1 MPVLASSSSSNGHNY
16 KLLSYVLFAILVV
29 LVTSMLCTA
38 AVVYNRKMFLMKLLF
53 NNTLQRS
60 LHVASSNRLM
70 CSGSDAHC
78 HFRADP
84 TVQPP
89 VVATAEAPR
98 QSRRRVSVRGLFS
111 LDAAKFAAQ
120 IVAMLEQAAVQRV
133 DPVPRADTE
142 VLAVLSGGTRV
153 NKNKNIGWVLRVHGG
168 GGRDQIWV
176 AFRGTQTNA
185 EWQQDFKME
194 QVALT
199 QQGEAANAG
208 GDDGDIM
215 AHRGFWETYLEVRDE
230 LRQTLRLHVTPGNT
244 TLFIT
249 GHSLGAA
256 IAVLALLDWIVLSPP
271 AADTALTDVRC
282 YVFGAPRVGN
292 AAFVDAIMSRYR
304 RRRTPLREFHVI
316 SNDEDIV
323 PNIPLAVQPNLET
336 PEMPWLYAQF
346 PMKRFSTNW
355 GSWTFNHTLPVH
367 ISFLNDLRESAVDD
381 GGDDDETFSTPRTK

>member
-1 MPVLASSSSSNGHNY
+1 MPASSSSSSNGHNY

-53 NNTLQRS
+53 NNSLQRS
-60 LHVASSNRLM
+60 LHVATSNRLM
-70 CSGSDAHC
+70 CSLADTHC

-84 TVQPP
+84 SVQPP
-89 VVATAEAPR
+89 VVTATKQK
-98 QSRRRVSVRGLFS
+98 QSRRRVSLRARFS

-120 IVAMLEQAAVQRV
+120 VVAMLEQAAVQRV
-133 DPVPRADTE
+133 DPTPRDDTE
-142 VLAVLSGGTRV
+142 VLAVLSGGTRT
-153 NKNKNIGWVLRVHGG
+153 NKNKNIGWVLRVRGG
-168 GGRDQIWV
+168 GSDQIWV

-194 QVALT
+194 QVALPR
-199 QQGEAANAG
+199 QQHAENDDDG
-208 GDDGDIM
+208 DGDIM
-215 AHRGFWETYLEVRDE
+215 AHRGFWEAYLEVRDE
-230 LRQTLRLHVTPGNT
+230 LRQTLHRHASPEKT

-271 AADTALTDVRC
+271 AATPLTDVRC

-292 AAFVDAIMSRYR
+292 AALVDAIMSRYR
-304 RRRTPLREFHVI
+304 RRRASSPLREFHVI

-367 ISFLNDLRESAVDD
+367 ISFLNDLQDG
-381 GGDDDETFSTPRTK
+381 GGDDDDDDDATALKKIN